1 MDNLPSISPSTPPQ
15 AWYIVQNPAGQ
26 CQIVAADSPP
36 EAEKQWGPFGAEAEA
51 IARRVGLIR
60 AGKCKPA

>member
-1 MDNLPSISPSTPPQ
+1 MPLPQPPDDS
-15 AWYIVQNPAGQ
+15 WHIVKDTSGQ
-26 CQIVAADSPP
+26 CQIVDP
-36 EAEKQWGPFGAEAEA
+36 AELAMRSEDDKQETWGPFDTQQAA